1 MRRLRLALLLILAA
15 PVAAPVATAPLSAQA
30 GYFGQNQV
38 QFKRFRWQVLHTEHF
53 DVHYYEGLEEM
64 ARYTGQMA
72 ERTYARLRVV
82 LNHEFR
88 ERKPILIYGSRNE
101 FAQNN
106 VTGDLGEGTGGVTDA
121 LRQRNMFFFTGD
133 IRESERVL
141 AHEMVH
147 VFQYDIF
154 AKGRAGSGMQQLSQV
169 NPPLWFIEGM
179 AEYLSIGPVHPYTD
193 AIMRD
198 AAINGSI
205 PSVEQMTDRPDKY
218 FPYRFGESFW
228 QYVAGRWGDEIVGE
242 IMNATPS
249 LGLDRSFRRYTGMD
263 LEDLGDEWKEHVQE
277 RFLPQVAELE
287 RPRLVATPLLTA
299 RRTGGLIPVY
309 VAPALSPDGKQIAFI
324 SMGSLF
330 RAEVFLDLYLADAT
344 TGKRISRITKSTLDP
359 EFEELRFAYSAS
371 SFSPDGRMIAFT
383 AQRQGRDVLYL
394 YDVRKKEVSR
404 RIDSPLRA
412 MLNPSWSP
420 DGRRLVFS
428 GTANGTTDLYTI
440 DIDGGNLRRL
450 TQDIY
455 GDLQPQWSPDGRY
468 IAYATERGP
477 HSDLA
482 SLSFGKWQISVLDL
496 ETSEVRVLPG
506 QDAKNLNPMWA
517 PDGKSIAFISDR
529 TGIPQIFLLDLAT
542 DEHYQLTRFVGGV
555 LSVTEHSPAMT
566 WARDADKLAFT
577 YHDDGDFSIWNIVD
591 PRALKKDPFR
601 VPVAA
606 PVVARVDTAATA
618 RTSAIDNIA
627 AIARATSDSLGA
639 VRMGATDGG
648 RRRSVYL
655 GADGWRPAA
664 IPADRGGAG
673 ISVAALLDSASLALP
688 DPNTFTT
695 ERYRGELRPEY
706 VARPQVGYAQ
716 DNYGRGIYG
725 GTAIVLADMVGDRR
739 LAIAGGVNGR
749 LSEAQLFTMYS
760 NLGGRY
766 QWAAGIQQSPYF
778 FLSGFNQDFQSPYL
792 VQTQVISR
800 YIARSAFALG
810 LYPLNRFTRLEY
822 GASFNNIDRSLMFVT
837 QVADLSSGASTGWL
851 IDSIVNGAS
860 LNYASPYAAFV
871 SDNALMGATGGVY
884 GRRYRFQVEQT
895 AGNVNWTTLSADI
908 RRYDAIIFSV
918 LTFAT
923 RFAANVSI
931 GPDEDAFP
939 KYIGRPDFVRG
950 YDRETYQSTDCG
962 VSVTDPN
969 ACSALQLL
977 GSRVM
982 YANAELRFPLI
993 RRFDLGL
1000 LPVSLPPLDGLV
1012 FYDMGVSWSG
1022 GQALRMTRPDNYD
1035 FTLER
1040 FPLRSY
1046 GLGLR
1051 LNLFNIALV
1060 RWDYA
1065 IPLDGVSR
1073 RGYWIWTL
1081 GQSF

>member
-1 MRRLRLALLLILAA
+1 
-15 PVAAPVATAPLSAQA
+15 
-30 GYFGQNQV
+30 
-38 QFKRFRWQVLHTEHF
+38 
-53 DVHYYEGLEEM
+53 
-64 ARYTGQMA
+64 
-72 ERTYARLRVV
+72 VV

-106 VTGDLGEGTGGVTDA
+106 VTGDLGESTGGVTDA

-154 AKGRAGSGMQQLSQV
+154 ARGRAGGGMQQLAQV

-179 AEYLSIGPVHPYTD
+179 AEYLAIGPAHPYTD
-193 AIMRD
+193 AVMRD
-198 AAINGSI
+198 AAINGNI
-205 PSVEQMTDRPDKY
+205 PTVEQMTNRPDQY

-249 LGLDRSFRRYTGMD
+249 LGLDRAFRRYTGMD

-277 RFLPQVAELE
+277 RFLPQVADLE
-287 RPRLVATPLLTA
+287 RPRRVATPLLTA

-344 TGKRISRITKSTLDP
+344 TGKRISRLTKSTLDP
-359 EFEELRFAYSAS
+359 EFGELRFAYSAS
-371 SFSPDGRMIAFT
+371 SFSPDGRLIAFT

-394 YDVRKKEVSR
+394 YDVREQKVTR

-440 DIDGGNLRRL
+440 DVDGGNLRRL

-477 HSDLA
+477 HSDLET
-482 SLSFGKWQISVLDL
+482 LSFGKWQIAVFDL
-496 ETSEVRVLPG
+496 ETSETRVLPG
-506 QDAKNLNPMWA
+506 QDDKNLNPMWA
-517 PDGKSIAFISDR
+517 PDGRSIAFISDR
-529 TGIPQIFLLDLAT
+529 TGIPQIFLFDLAT

-577 YHDDGDFSIWNIVD
+577 YHDDGDFSIWSIVD
-591 PRALKKDPFR
+591 PRALKKDPYR
-601 VPVAA
+601 PPVAA
-606 PVVARVDTAATA
+606 PAVVVARVDSAATA
-618 RTSAIDNIA
+618 RSSAIDNIA
-627 AIARATSDSLGA
+627 AIARATADSLGA
-639 VRMGATDGG
+639 LRQGMTDGG

-664 IPADRGGAG
+664 SPTDRNSAG

-688 DPNTFTT
+688 DPDSFTT

-749 LSEAQLFTMYS
+749 LSEAELFTMYS
-760 NLGGRY
+760 NLGGRF

-778 FLSGFNQDFQSPYL
+778 FLSGFSQEFASPYL
-792 VQTQVISR
+792 VQTQAISR
-800 YIARSAFALG
+800 YIARNAFALG
-810 LYPLNRFTRLEY
+810 LYPLNRFTRFEY

-837 QVADLSSGASTGWL
+837 QIYDLSSGASTGWL
-851 IDSIVNGAS
+851 IDSIVNGSS
-860 LNYASPYAAFV
+860 LNYASPYVAFV
-871 SDNALMGATGGVY
+871 SDNALMGATGGIY
-884 GRRYRFQVEQT
+884 GRRYRFQAEQT
-895 AGNVNWTTLSADI
+895 AGNVSWTTLSADI
-908 RRYDAIIFSV
+908 RRYDALIFSI
-918 LTFAT
+918 LTVAT
-923 RFAANVSI
+923 RFSTNVSI
-931 GPDEDAFP
+931 GPDEEAIP
-939 KYIGRPDFVRG
+939 KYIGRPDFIRG
-950 YDRETYQSTDCG
+950 YDRETYASGDCG
-962 VSVTDPN
+962 FSLSDPN

-993 RRFDLGL
+993 RRFDLGV
-1000 LPVSLPPLDGLV
+1000 LPISLPPLDGLV
-1012 FYDMGVSWSG
+1012 FYDMGVAWSK
-1022 GQALRMTRPDNYD
+1022 GQDLRLSRPENYD

-1046 GLGLR
+1046 GFGLR

-1065 IPLDGVSR
+1065 IPFDGVSR
-1073 RGYWIWTL
+1073 KGYWIWSL
-1081 GQSF
+1081 GPSF

>member
-1 MRRLRLALLLILAA
+1 MRHPRPATILLLAAILAG
-15 PVAAPVATAPLSAQA
+15 PVPLGAQA

-38 QFKRFRWQVLHTEHF
+38 QFKKFNWQVMHTEHF
-53 DVHYYEGLEEM
+53 DVHYYDGLEEM

-72 ERTYARLRVV
+72 ERTYARLRVI

-154 AKGRAGSGMQQLSQV
+154 ARGRAGGGMQQLSQV

-179 AEYLSIGPVHPYTD
+179 AEYLAIGPTHPYTD
-193 AIMRD
+193 AVMRD
-198 AAINGSI
+198 AAINGNI
-205 PSVEQMTDRPDKY
+205 PSVEQMTQRPDQY

-277 RFLPQVAELE
+277 QFLPQVAELE
-287 RPRLVATPLLTA
+287 RPRRVASPLLTA

-344 TGKRISRITKSTLDP
+344 TGKRISRLTKSTLDP

-371 SFSPDGRMIAFT
+371 SFSPDGRLIAFT

-394 YDVRKKEVSR
+394 YDVRQKKVTR

-428 GTANGTTDLYTI
+428 GTSNGTTDLYTI
-440 DIDGGNLRRL
+440 DLDGQNLRRL

-482 SLSFGKWQISVLDL
+482 TLSFGKWQIAVYDL
-496 ETSEVRVLPG
+496 ETSETRVLPG
-506 QDAKNLNPMWA
+506 QADKNLNPMWA

-529 TGIPQIFLLDLAT
+529 TGIPQIFLFDLAT
-542 DEHYQLTRFVGGV
+542 EEHYQLTRFVGGV

-577 YHDDGDFSIWNIVD
+577 YHDDGDFSIWNIAD
-591 PRALKKDPFR
+591 PRALKKEPYR
-601 VPVAA
+601 A
-606 PVVARVDTAATA
+606 PVVAPVVVARADSAATA

-639 VRMGATDGG
+639 LRMGAADGG

-655 GADGWRPAA
+655 GADGWRPAS
-664 IPADRGGAG
+664 IPADRATAG

-716 DNYGRGIYG
+716 DNYGRGVYG
-725 GTAIVLADMVGDRR
+725 GTAIVLSDMVGDKR

-760 NLGGRY
+760 NLGGRF
-766 QWAAGIQQSPYF
+766 QWAAGLQQSPYF
-778 FLSGFNQDFQSPYL
+778 FLSGFSQVFASPYL
-792 VQTQVISR
+792 IQTQAISR
-800 YIARSAFALG
+800 YIARSAFGLG
-810 LYPLNRFTRLEY
+810 LYPLNRFTRFEY
-822 GASFNNIDRSLMFVT
+822 GASFNNVDRSLMYVT
-837 QVADLSSGASTGWL
+837 QIYDLSSGASTGWL
-851 IDSIVNGAS
+851 IDSIVNGSS
-860 LNYASPYAAFV
+860 LNYVSPYAAFV
-871 SDNALMGATGGVY
+871 SDNALMGATGGIY
-884 GRRYRFQVEQT
+884 GRRYRLQVEQT
-895 AGNVNWTTLSADI
+895 AGNVSWTTLSADA
-908 RRYDAIIFSV
+908 RRYDALIFSV

-950 YDRETYQSTDCG
+950 YDRETYESADCG
-962 VSVTDPN
+962 FSVTDPE

-982 YANAELRFPLI
+982 YANAELRFPLV

-1012 FYDMGVSWSG
+1012 FYDFGVAWSR
-1022 GQALRMTRPDNYD
+1022 GQSLRLSRPENYD
-1035 FTLER
+1035 FTVER
-1040 FPLRSY
+1040 YPLRSY
-1046 GLGLR
+1046 GFGLR